1 MQANTAKIVGTDTE
15 RIVQQVIRLLNDP
28 AAYAGMANAVNPY
41 GDGHAAERI
50 CERLLITSNEELTHT
65 GEKKLSLAARV
76 TVNDLGW
83 IAKSD
88 GED

>member
-1 MQANTAKIVGTDTE
+1 
-15 RIVQQVIRLLNDP
+15 
-28 AAYAGMANAVNPY
+28 MANAVNPY

-50 CERLLITSNEELTHT
+50 CERLLITSSEEQTNI
-65 GEKKLSLAARV
+65 GQKKLSLAARV

-88 GED
+88 GEE